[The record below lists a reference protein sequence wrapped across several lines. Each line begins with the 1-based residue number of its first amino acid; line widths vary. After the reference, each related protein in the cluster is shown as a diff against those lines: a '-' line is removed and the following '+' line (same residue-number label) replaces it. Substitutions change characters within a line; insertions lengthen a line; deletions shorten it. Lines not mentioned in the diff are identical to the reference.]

1 VEERARRAPTSL
13 ADEGTFVPVDGEL
26 ASRDP
31 LGWNGYPDALK
42 EAADGPSDESVIA
55 GPALIGG
62 YEVELALFDF
72 SFFGGSMGEVAGE
85 RIARGLERAAA
96 RGVPFVLRTATGGAR
111 MQEGMR
117 SLVQMPKVVAARIAL
132 RAAHVPFI
140 AILGHPTTGGVLA
153 SVGALADVTVAE
165 SQATVG
171 FAGPRVA
178 EAFTGRPLTGISHTA
193 ERALISGLI
202 DDVVETSEVRSCL
215 ERALRTFAPDEA
227 AAAPDSLP
235 ETTQP
240 RDRDAWEAVL
250 AARSSERPLGFELLL
265 EMAEAIVELRG
276 DRQGEEDPSLDT
288 AIARI
293 EGRKVLVMALDRDRV
308 PRPAAFRKA
317 RRCIEIASNL
327 GIPVVTLVDTR
338 GADPSEDSESTGIAW
353 EIAKL
358 FEALLTA
365 PVPTLSIVTGEGGS
379 GGALAFASTDTLA
392 IFEDAIFSVIGPEMA
407 AQILW
412 RDKSRAAEAS
422 QRLRLTASELHRL
435 GIADHVLP
443 EPPNARTTC
452 AFIAYHLARLEQ
464 DPISPAE
471 RVNRRLARW
480 RDHDANR

>member
-1 VEERARRAPTSL
+1 
-13 ADEGTFVPVDGEL
+13 
-26 ASRDP
+26 
-31 LGWNGYPDALK
+31 LK
-42 EAADGPSDESVIA
+42 EAASGPSDESVIA

-62 YEVELALFDF
+62 CEVELALFDF

-85 RIARGLERAAA
+85 RIARGLERAAT
-96 RGVPFVLRTATGGAR
+96 RRVPFVLRTATGGAR

-117 SLVQMPKVVAARIAL
+117 SLVQMPKVVSARIAL
-132 RAAHVPFI
+132 RAARTPFI

-193 ERALISGLI
+193 ERALMAGLI
-202 DDVVETSEVRSCL
+202 DDVVETSELRSYL
-215 ERALRTFAPDEA
+215 VRALRTLAPDDP
-227 AAAPDSLP
+227 APTSPLP
-235 ETTQP
+235 KASE
-240 RDRDAWEAVL
+240 RGDRDAWEAVL

-288 AIARI
+288 AVVRI
-293 EGRKVLVMALDRDRV
+293 EGRKVLLLALDRDRV

-317 RRCIEIASNL
+317 RRCIEIASGL

-379 GGALAFASTDTLA
+379 GGALAFAVTDTLA

-443 EPPNARTTC
+443 EPLNARTTA